1 VSSQGSF
8 LKIVAAPL
16 SIACGFAIG
25 VATWLAG
32 ASPPAAH
39 AQFEI
44 QQPGTIQQPGEVEEP
59 GSQQRGGGANKTQD
73 DLLKAGGP
81 TSGPAPLMP
90 GGGCPVEFPLK
101 RGEACYR

>member
-1 VSSQGSF
+1 VSSQGLV
-8 LKIVAAPL
+8 LKLVAATL
-16 SIACGFAIG
+16 TIACGFGIG

-44 QQPGTIQQPGEVEEP
+44 QQPGTIQEP
-59 GSQQRGGGANKTQD
+59 GSQQRGGANKTND

-81 TSGPAPLMP
+81 TSGPVPLMP